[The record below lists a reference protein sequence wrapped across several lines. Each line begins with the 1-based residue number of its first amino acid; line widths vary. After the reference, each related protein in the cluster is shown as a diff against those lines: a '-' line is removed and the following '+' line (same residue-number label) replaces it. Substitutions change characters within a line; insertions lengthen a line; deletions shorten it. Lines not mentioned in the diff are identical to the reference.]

1 MLKRVN
7 INWMVLLFLLDH
19 LVVQVVL
26 PLAVDLRYA
35 LPIGQF
41 IEREWIYLGW
51 ALRGII
57 ALAWTG
63 SFVTLGVYNPRQV
76 THWIDEVQR
85 VVMGHAVAALLM
97 AGMLYLVKQE
107 MPRLAFGYFFVLSLA
122 VLLIYRGTLRAW
134 QNRQGRAVTAQVR
147 VLIVGAGSVGRNVAA
162 ELTSKQWPELRLL
175 GFLDDDPAK
184 RDLTT
189 GDLPILGTLADAS
202 RLVADLKVDEVLIA
216 LPLRAHQRFVDLVAT
231 LQEHAVRVRVVPDYF
246 ELAFFGA
253 TVESLAGIPL
263 IGLRDPAIDGFQ
275 RFVKR
280 LLDLAVAGISLILTF
295 PLLLAVA
302 AAIKLEDGG
311 PIFYRSP
318 RMGENGAEFDMLKFR
333 TMRVGADKE
342 LALYNQVDEAGN
354 VLHKRPDDPRVTRV
368 GGLLRRTSLDELPQL
383 LNVLRGD
390 MSMVGPR
397 PELPW
402 LVEKYSPWQRKRFSV
417 PQGITG
423 WWQINGRSDR
433 PLHLHTEDDLYY
445 IQNYSLWLDLLILW
459 RTLPVVIRRRGAF

>member
-19 LVVQVVL
+19 LVVQTVL

-85 VVMGHAVAALLM
+85 VVLAHAVAALLM

-122 VLLIYRGTLRAW
+122 LLLIYRGGLRAW
-134 QNRQGRAVTAQVR
+134 QRRQGRMATAQVR
-147 VLIVGAGSVGRNVAA
+147 VLIVGAGAVGRNVAT
-162 ELTSKQWPELRLL
+162 ELASKHWPELRLL
-175 GFLDDDPAK
+175 GFLDDNPAK
-184 RDLTT
+184 QAETP
-189 GDLPILGTLADAS
+189 GHLPILGALADAP
-202 RLVADLKVDEVLIA
+202 RIVTELKVDEVLIA

-231 LQEHAVRVRVVPDYF
+231 LQAHAVRVRVVPDYF

-280 LLDLAVAGISLILTF
+280 LLDLAVAGVSLIF
-295 PLLLAVA
+295 ASPLLLAVA

-318 RMGENGAEFDMLKFR
+318 RMGENGAGFDMLKFR

-342 LALYNQVDEAGN
+342 QALYNQVDEAGN

-368 GGLLRRTSLDELPQL
+368 GRFLRRTSLDELPQL
-383 LNVLRGD
+383 LNVLRGE

-445 IQNYSLWLDLLILW
+445 IQNYSIWLDLLILW
-459 RTLPVVIRRRGAF
+459 RTIPVVLRRRGAF

>member
-19 LVVQVVL
+19 LAVQTVL
-26 PLAVDLRYA
+26 PLAVDLRYS

-57 ALAWTG
+57 ALTWTG

-85 VVMGHAVAALLM
+85 VVLAHTTAALLM

-107 MPRLAFGYFFVLSLA
+107 MPRLAFAYFFFLSLA
-122 VLLIYRGTLRAW
+122 VLLIYRGGLRGW
-134 QNRQGRAVTAQVR
+134 QRRRGRLAAAQVR
-147 VLIVGAGSVGRNVAA
+147 VLVVGAGTVGRRVAD
-162 ELTSKQWPELRLL
+162 ELASKQWPELRLV
-175 GFLDDDPAK
+175 GFLDDDPDKSAS
-184 RDLTT
+184 
-189 GDLPILGTLADAS
+189 LPAELPLVGTLADAPQVVDA
-202 RLVADLKVDEVLIA
+202 LGVDEVIIA
-216 LPLRAHQRFVDLVAT
+216 LPLRAHERFVNLVAV

-263 IGLRDPAIDGFQ
+263 VGLRDPAIDGFQ

-280 LLDLAVAGISLILTF
+280 LLDLAAAGISLLLTA
-295 PLLLAVA
+295 PLFLVVA

-311 PIFYRSP
+311 PILYRSQ
-318 RMGENGAEFDMLKFR
+318 RMGENGAVFAMLKFR
-333 TMRVGADKE
+333 TMRVGADRE
-342 LALYNQVDEAGN
+342 QLLYNQIDGEGHI
-354 VLHKRPDDPRVTRV
+354 LHKRPDDPRVTRV
-368 GGLLRRTSLDELPQL
+368 GRILRRTSLDELPQL
-383 LNVLRGD
+383 LNVLRGE

-397 PELPW
+397 PELPS
-402 LVEKYSPWQRKRFSV
+402 LVEKYNPWQRKRFSV

-459 RTLPVVIRRRGAF
+459 RTIPAVLRRRGAF

>member
-1 MLKRVN
+1 MLKRTN

-19 LVVQVVL
+19 LAVQMVL
-26 PLAVDLRYA
+26 PLAVDLRYS

-41 IEREWIYLGW
+41 IEREWVYLGW
-51 ALRGII
+51 VLRGII

-63 SFVTLGVYNPRQV
+63 SFVTLGVYNPRQI

-85 VVMGHAVAALLM
+85 VVLGHTVAALLM

-107 MPRLAFGYFFVLSLA
+107 MPRLAFGYFFLISLA
-122 VLLIYRGTLRAW
+122 VLLTYRAGLRMW
-134 QNRQGRAVTAQVR
+134 QRRRGRMAVTQVR
-147 VLIVGAGSVGRNVAA
+147 VLIVGAGSVGQRVAQ
-162 ELTSKQWPELRLL
+162 ELASKQWPELRLV

-184 RDLTT
+184 GGR
-189 GDLPILGTLADAS
+189 LPSQLPVVGSLADAPA
-202 RLVADLKVDEVLIA
+202 VVNDLGVDEVVIA
-216 LPLRAHQRFVDLVAT
+216 LPLRAHERFVNLVAL

-280 LLDLAVAGISLILTF
+280 LLDLAVAGLSF
-295 PLLLAVA
+295 LLAMPLFVA
-302 AAIKLEDGG
+302 VAVAIKLEDGG
-311 PIFYRSP
+311 PIFYRSR
-318 RMGENGAEFDMLKFR
+318 RMGENGAVFDMLKFR
-333 TMRVGADKE
+333 TMREGADRE
-342 LALYNQVDEAGN
+342 QALYGRVDASGHI
-354 VLHKRPDDPRVTRV
+354 LHKRPDDPRVTRV
-368 GGLLRRTSLDELPQL
+368 GRFLRRTSLDELPQL
-383 LNVLRGD
+383 LNVLRGE

-402 LVEKYSPWQRKRFSV
+402 LVEKYNPWQRRRFAV

-459 RTLPVVIRRRGAF
+459 RTLPVVLKRRGAY